1 MIMDWIL
8 LGLAALGAMG
18 GGLTGVG
25 SPSTITLAAEHQPA
39 VFTPG
44 PGVPIDARPLQEQLM
59 TCDASRVGRWTY
71 YYVPALAE
79 APDQW
84 HLVVLSHVDDQGKT
98 GAAVVWLWWERGEQ
112 SQAHEAW
119 IARAGQAAEHV
130 TFAELE
136 TRYPRPCDLL
146 GS

>member
-1 MIMDWIL
+1 MILDWIL
-8 LGLAALGAMG
+8 LAMAAFGWVGQGIGAG
-18 GGLTGVG
+18 TSAV
-25 SPSTITLAAEHQPA
+25 TLAAEHVPA
-39 VFTPG
+39 VFAPG
-44 PGVPIDARPLQEQLM
+44 PGVPIDARPLNEQLM
-59 TCDASRVGRWTY
+59 ACDASRVGRWTY
-71 YYVPALAE
+71 YHVPALAE

-84 HLVVLSHVDDQGKT
+84 HLVVLSRVDDQGKT

-119 IARAGQAAEHV
+119 IARAGQAAEYM